1 MPSRGACLFEKILI
15 FSLSGICAGH
25 IDRNHKV
32 NSLPFVITAM
42 MNSPSRQFVGSARSG
57 FSLVEVVLAVGVVAF
72 AFVAIMGLIPAGI
85 HQFRQA
91 IDNSVCTQIGQR
103 VLQDCEQTDFNTL
116 VDYAHTYPPIAGQPT
131 YFRAPSLLAT
141 QSAGGVNQGACMR
154 YFDEEGNEI
163 VPETATANGIGY
175 GPSANESL
183 RIVYWVNTR
192 IAASTLLPT
201 GTNTNPSSEVASVVV
216 QVIYNPAQM
225 QLQTYPAMGGGLTSQ
240 AYLVMPT
247 QTPSGGQTVNLQ
259 IRTYSAQFGRNF

>member
-1 MPSRGACLFEKILI
+1 
-15 FSLSGICAGH
+15 
-25 IDRNHKV
+25 
-32 NSLPFVITAM
+32 LPFVFTAM
-42 MNSPSRQFVGSARSG
+42 MFSPSRKSVGSGQAG

-116 VDYAHTYPPIAGQPT
+116 VDYAHTNPPAQPGVPT

-141 QSAGGVNQGACMR
+141 QAASGGTQGGCIR

-163 VPETATANGIGY
+163 IPIGATQNGIGY
-175 GPSANESL
+175 SPSSQEAA

-192 IAASTLLPT
+192 IAAGTLLPT
-201 GTNTNPSSEVASVVV
+201 GTNTNNSSDVASVVV
-216 QVIYNPAQM
+216 QVIFNPSQM
-225 QLQTYPAMGGGLTSQ
+225 PLQFFPATGGTLPSQ
-240 AYLVMPT
+240 AYMVNPN
-247 QTPSGGQTVNLQ
+247 QTTAGGAQVKLQ
-259 IRTYSAQFGRNF
+259 IRNYSAQFGRNF

>member
-1 MPSRGACLFEKILI
+1 MTS
-15 FSLSGICAGH
+15 
-25 IDRNHKV
+25 
-32 NSLPFVITAM
+32 
-42 MNSPSRQFVGSARSG
+42 SPSCKSVGAGRSG

-103 VLQDCEQTDFNTL
+103 VLQDCEQADFNTL
-116 VDYAHTYPPIAGQPT
+116 VDYAHTYPPNIPGQPT
-131 YFRAPSLLAT
+131 YFRSPSMLAT
-141 QSAGGVNQGACMR
+141 QSAGGTSQGGCIR

-163 VPETATANGIGY
+163 VPATATPNGIGY
-175 GPSANESL
+175 APDPIHESP

-192 IAASTLLPT
+192 IAANTLLPT
-201 GTNTNPSSEVASVVV
+201 GTNTNPSNDVATVVV
-216 QVIYNPAQM
+216 QVVYNPSQM
-225 QLQTYPAMGGGLTSQ
+225 QLQTYPATGGTMLSQ

-247 QTPSGGQTVNLQ
+247 QTTAGGQSVNLQ